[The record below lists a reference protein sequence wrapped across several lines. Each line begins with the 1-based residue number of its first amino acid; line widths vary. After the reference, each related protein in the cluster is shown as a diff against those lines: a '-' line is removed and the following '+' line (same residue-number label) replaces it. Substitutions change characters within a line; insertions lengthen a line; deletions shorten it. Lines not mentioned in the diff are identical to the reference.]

1 MTATATP
8 TVTPSVPRRYAAPV
22 APRSPSWPRAAGVL
36 ILAGGVMLTV
46 ATALEV
52 GTDVATDPAPAAA
65 FWVLFL
71 GSVLAQVAAMFPLA
85 LGRGDGHGAVGSSLV
100 GKLALL
106 GFGAFLLANHSLYL
120 VVTYLLPTAT
130 PSVGAMAF
138 ALGVSAVQGMLLV
151 LGGVVI
157 ARAGV
162 LRGAARWAILVLSLV
177 GFALGAVVSD
187 PANGVLTDVMYFVST
202 GAQIVA
208 GILIARATLSAAK

>member
-1 MTATATP
+1 MTATATA
-8 TVTPSVPRRYAAPV
+8 PRRSAPIAAHP
-22 APRSPSWPRAAGVL
+22 AAASWPRTAGIL
-36 ILAGGVMLTV
+36 ILAGGVMLTG

-52 GTDVATDPAPAAA
+52 GADVATDPGPATA

-71 GSVLAQVAAMFPLA
+71 GSVLAQIAAMFPLA

-120 VVTYLLPTAT
+120 VVTYLMPTAT
-130 PSVGAMAF
+130 PGVGAMAF
-138 ALGVSAVQGMLLV
+138 VLGVSAVQGMLLV
-151 LGGVVI
+151 FGGVVI

-187 PANGVLTDVMYFVST
+187 PSNGVLTDVMYFVST